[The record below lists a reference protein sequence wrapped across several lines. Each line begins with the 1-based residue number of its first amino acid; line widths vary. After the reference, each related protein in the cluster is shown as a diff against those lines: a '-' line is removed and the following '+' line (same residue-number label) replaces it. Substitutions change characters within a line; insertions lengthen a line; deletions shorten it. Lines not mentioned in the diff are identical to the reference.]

1 MSFPFRFSAVIGL
14 LLLSMATETYGQIDT
29 LHSQPQGTLLKLPS
43 PRGALL
49 RSAVLPGWGQR
60 YNKKPL
66 KSVVIATLEVGLLA
80 GALLQRDRVNGG
92 VTTAGRRLLLGLI
105 GVHLFSVADAYVDAQ
120 LADFNRSDGVTHRGV
135 QPSTGIAVGLSVFW

>member
-1 MSFPFRFSAVIGL
+1 MRFPFRFSILISL
-14 LLLSMATETYGQIDT
+14 LLLFIATESYGQADT
-29 LHSQPQGTLLKLPS
+29 VQTQSRGTLLKLPT

-92 VTTAGRRLLLGLI
+92 MTTTGRRLLLGLI
-105 GVHLFSVADAYVDAQ
+105 GVHLFSVADAYIDAQ
-120 LADFNRSDGVTHRGV
+120 LADFDRPNELTRRGI
-135 QPSTGIAVGLSVFW
+135 QPSSGIAVGFSVFW